1 LGAFGWL
8 LWLLLDVGLRLV
20 AYRCVQ
26 GWFLW
31 CKIDGP
37 EGWFK
42 IDAFGWFLLVV
53 PSEAGS
59 KSMPA
64 RLVFALVLQ
73 AKSKSSFN
81 FHGSVPLSLVA

>member
-1 LGAFGWL
+1 MRA
-8 LWLLLDVGLRLV
+8 RLV
-20 AYRCVQ
+20 PLVQNRWAGRLVQNRCVQ
-26 GWFLW
+26 
-31 CKIDGP
+31 
-37 EGWFK
+37 GWFK